1 MAIIVT
7 TMNYLFTKIPESC
20 KTFLLTVLLL
30 FNFVNTFS
38 TTLSLGSSATQTKTP
53 INFYYTDTYQGCQ
66 MIYTADEL
74 DDFRNCAEISAISF
88 YYENASTGTVPSINF
103 SIKMGTT
110 TASYF
115 ASNTD
120 MFSTSSLTQ
129 VANVTIGGW
138 TTKSSGWL
146 TIKLNTPFKY
156 TGGNLLIDIRNTATG
171 SYSNNV
177 YFASST
183 VSNYKTLSWTGA
195 SSATATSISSGSRT
209 TARPN
214 IQFTYTLYSDLTGES
229 EITYIY
235 CPEPG
240 KFFQLYEEAGFPHK
254 VKVGG
259 YLGSQ
264 DFADLSQ
271 CYDSDYDNAY
281 YYFEYIKY
289 LDLSE
294 VILENN
300 RLSFDFGCDYWI
312 RTLVL
317 PNNCEF
323 FETYYYYSASWYYT
337 SARII
342 ENVYTLN
349 RNPFGMTYNNQT
361 GMLHVPSGTKKDWE
375 EQLAK
380 GTNNEKNDNSLN
392 NCMVLD
398 TPIKTVSSYYQ
409 LSSSDIANVDV
420 LIINGDVDARTFKA
434 LNSMPQL
441 NKLVI
446 NGNINSYSGEDGPI
460 DAYTY
465 YPVNEIPTNAFKDN
479 KTLHYIELG
488 NCNNI
493 GDSAFKNAT
502 NLSYFKKTITSAN
515 LISVIGN
522 YAFDGCVKLNQIVN
536 SGGNASDLGFTSIG
550 DFAFRNTKLKY
561 IRLSS
566 RLAYTDIWDDGSED
580 VFNPYYVPFTHI
592 GKNPFFGVYS
602 SYGIKSRYL
611 FSVPDYEDGNYGP
624 FSLDEDCGYDD
635 KTPKLLI
642 KDNALY
648 AFAVPEYFGGVYKM
662 DDKIHHI
669 MDYGISD
676 VYLRDITISSN
687 LTTIGEAFLYKCH
700 NLTSIRGRS
709 NTFAAK
715 DSVLY
720 SASMNKLIKYPSK
733 HPFTEFHMPLSVE
746 YIEKWAFEGVENL
759 KELYI
764 YKNKPIDIDNS
775 VFEGVDKNNITIY
788 VPYGSKSAYMAAEG
802 WSEFTNIVELK
813 PVSEVTVTI
822 NEYGCATY
830 CSMYDLDFGNVDC
843 LKAYAATGYKG
854 DGQVVTLTRVQT
866 AEAGVGLF
874 LKGEPGEYVV
884 PVIESTYERSLNM
897 LVGTLEPTTVNS
909 TDGEMSNYKFTIA
922 EGNDEPMFYLFEDG
936 TTLSAGKAYLQIP
949 TAWLPTIAK
958 KSLSI
963 RFDDGETTDVDE
975 VKWENEEVK
984 TVYDLQGRV
993 VEEPTNGIYI
1003 IDGKKVI
1010 IK

>member
-1 MAIIVT
+1 
-7 TMNYLFTKIPESC
+7 MNYLFTKIPEGC

-129 VANVTIGGW
+129 VANITIGGW
-138 TTKSSGWL
+138 ATKSSGWL
-146 TIKLNTPFKY
+146 TINLNTPFKY
-156 TGGNLLIDIRNTATG
+156 TGGNLLIDIRNTAKG

-271 CYDSDYDNAY
+271 CYYSDYDAAD

-300 RLSFDFGCDYWI
+300 RLSFDFGCEYWI

-317 PNNCEF
+317 SNNCEF
-323 FETYYYYSASWYYT
+323 FETYYYLSRSWYYT

-349 RNPFGMTYNNQT
+349 RNPFGMTYNNPT

-380 GTNNEKNDNSLN
+380 GTNNENNDNSLN

-398 TPIKTVSSYYQ
+398 TPIKTVSNYYQ

-465 YPVNEIPTNAFKDN
+465 YPANEIPTNAFKDN

-502 NLSYFKKTITSAN
+502 NLFYFKKTITSDN

-522 YAFDGCVKLNQIVN
+522 YAFDGCVKLNRIVN
-536 SGGNASDLGFTSIG
+536 SGGNDSSLGFTSIG
-550 DFAFRNTKLKY
+550 DFAFRNTKLTS
-561 IRLSS
+561 IELSS
-566 RLAYTDIWDDGSED
+566 RMAYTNIWDDGSED

-624 FSLDEDCGYDD
+624 FSLDEDCGYDNQ
-635 KTPKLLI
+635 TPKLLI

-676 VYLRDITISSN
+676 VYLRDITISST
-687 LTTIGEAFLYKCH
+687 LETVGEAFLYKCPD
-700 NLTSIRGRS
+700 LKYIKGSS
-709 NTFAAK
+709 PAFVAK

-720 SASMNKLIKYPSK
+720 NYDMSTLVKFPSN
-733 HPFTEFHMPLSVE
+733 HPFTEFHLPFSVE
-746 YIEKWAFEGVENL
+746 YIEKWAFEGVKNL
-759 KELYI
+759 TALYVYKKE
-764 YKNKPIDIDNS
+764 PIDIERE
-775 VFEGVDKNNITIY
+775 VFENVDKDALTLY

-802 WSEFTNIVELK
+802 WSEFTNIVELE

-909 TDGEMSNYKFTIA
+909 TDGTMNNYKFTIA
-922 EGNDEPMFYLFEDG
+922 DGDATPMFYPFEDG

-975 VKWENEEVK
+975 VKGENEEVK